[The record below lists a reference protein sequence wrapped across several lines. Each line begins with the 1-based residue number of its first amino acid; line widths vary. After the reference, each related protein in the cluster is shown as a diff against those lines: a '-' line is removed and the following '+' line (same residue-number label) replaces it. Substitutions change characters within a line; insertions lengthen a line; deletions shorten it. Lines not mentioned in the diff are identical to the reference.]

1 MKIVHICLSGAVTD
15 GFAYQD
21 NLLSK
26 YHKKMGY
33 DVSFITSKWVYNNNG
48 EIEQIDKDTYFN
60 EDGVKMIRLQN
71 KKGEKYEQKFKHFI
85 GLTDA
90 LNQER
95 PDILFI
101 HGPQFL
107 EMPEIVR
114 FVKKNQVDVYVDN
127 HADFSN
133 SGRTFLSKYIL
144 QGIIWKHMAHII
156 NPYTKKFYGVLPAR
170 VDWLKNVYGLPEEK
184 CELLVMGADDE
195 AVQQA
200 LSEQSQQS
208 FRRMYGI
215 EQDDFLI
222 VTGGKIDSFKL
233 QTLLLM
239 EAIHNIQDDKLKLV
253 VFGSIQK
260 DIQQRLEE
268 LCDGKKVQYIGW
280 AKGKESY
287 EFMGA
292 ADLVVFPG
300 RHSVYWEQAAGLGI
314 PMLCKYWEGTTHV
327 DCGGN
332 IRFLKE
338 DTVEEIQGN
347 IQRLLDNPEEYERML
362 LVAKGNGKRVFS
374 YKEIA
379 RRSIQV

>member
-26 YHKKMGY
+26 YHKMLGY
-33 DVSFITSKWVYNNNG
+33 EVSFITSRWIYNDKG
-48 EIEQIDKDTYFN
+48 EISRTDKNCYYN

-71 KKGEKYEQKFKHFI
+71 RQGEAYEQKFKHFC
-85 GLTDA
+85 GLTEA
-90 LNQER
+90 LNQEK

-107 EMPEIVR
+107 EMPEVVR
-114 FVKKNQVDVYVDN
+114 YVKKNQVTVYVDN

-133 SGRTFLSKYIL
+133 SGRNFLSKYIL
-144 QGIIWKHMAHII
+144 QGVIWKHMAQSIK
-156 NPYTKKFYGVLPAR
+156 PYTKKFYGVLPAR
-170 VDWLKNVYGLPEEK
+170 VDWLKNMYGLPDEK

-200 LSEQSQQS
+200 LSSESRHN
-208 FRRMYGI
+208 FRRKYGI
-215 EQDDFLI
+215 KEDDFLI

-239 EAIHNIQDDKLKLV
+239 EAVQNIDRDDLKLV
-253 VFGSIQK
+253 VFGSVQK
-260 DIQQRLEE
+260 DIQPQLEK
-268 LCDGKKVQYIGW
+268 LCDGEKVQYIGW
-280 AKGKESY
+280 AKGNQSY

-314 PMLCKYWEGTTHV
+314 PMLCKYWDGTTHI
-327 DCGGN
+327 DLGGN
-332 IRFLKE
+332 VEFLKE
-338 DTVEEIQGN
+338 DSVSEIKGK
-347 IQRLLDNPEEYERML
+347 IEKLIENPEKYNQMK
-362 LVAKGNGKRVFS
+362 LVSEEKGMEIFS
-374 YKEIA
+374 YKKIA
-379 RRSIQV
+379 ERSLN

>member
-33 DVSFITSKWVYNNNG
+33 DVSFITSKWIYNENG
-48 EIEQIDKDTYFN
+48 EIVQTDKDTYFN
-60 EDGVKMIRLQN
+60 EDGVKMIRLLN

-90 LNQER
+90 LNREH

-107 EMPEIVR
+107 EMPEVVNY
-114 FVKKNQVDVYVDN
+114 VKKNKVNVYVDN

-133 SGRTFLSKYIL
+133 SGRRFLSKYVL
-144 QGIIWKHMAHII
+144 QGIIWKRMAQMI

-170 VDWLKNVYGLPEEK
+170 VDWLKNVYGLPDEK

-208 FRRMYGI
+208 FRRKYGI
-215 EQDDFLI
+215 KQDDFLI

-239 EAIHNIQDDKLKLV
+239 EAVHKIHNDKIKLV
-253 VFGSIQK
+253 VFGSVQK
-260 DIQQRLEE
+260 DIRPRLEE
-268 LCDGKKVQYIGW
+268 LCDGRRVQYIGW
-280 AKGKESY
+280 AKGNQSY
-287 EFMGA
+287 EYMGA
-292 ADLVVFPG
+292 ADLIAFPG

-314 PMLCKYWEGTTHV
+314 PMLCKYWEGTDHV
-327 DCGGN
+327 DLGGN
-332 IRFLKE
+332 VRFFRE
-338 DTVEEIQGN
+338 DSPEEIKRMLEK
-347 IQRLLDNPEEYERML
+347 IITNPEDYKNMKRIAEE
-362 LVAKGNGKRVFS
+362 KGIETFS
-374 YKEIA
+374 YKKIA
-379 RRSIQV
+379 ERSLR